1 MKTSALMLTITACIF
16 ATSMSSPVLAQKP
29 TVKVYTHNQLLHM
42 EQQLWDK
49 QDRSKGL
56 ASQTLDT
63 NEIRK
68 TILVTR
74 DKDGQAEMH
83 AKVSDF
89 FVVVEG
95 NATLVFGGTMLNPKS
110 LQNGESLGDSVKG
123 GTSIK
128 LGRGDV
134 VQIPP
139 NIPHQLL
146 IPTGKTFTYL
156 ILKLQMHS

>member
-1 MKTSALMLTITACIF
+1 MLTIAVCVLAI
-16 ATSMSSPVLAQKP
+16 SISSPALAQKP
-29 TVKVYTHNQLLHM
+29 TVKVYTHNQLLQM
-42 EQQLWDK
+42 EQQLRDK
-49 QDRSKGL
+49 QDKSKGL

-83 AKVSDF
+83 AKASDF

-95 NATLVFGGTMLNPKS
+95 NATLVFGGRMLNPKS

-128 LGRGDV
+128 LGRGDI

-146 IPTGKTFTYL
+146 IQTGKTFTYF